1 VDTELACLS
10 SFLGQANKKILF
22 EELNPVLF
30 LSEVYIFIKEYYFKY
45 HTFPTHEVI
54 EEESGTTLPYVN
66 GEFEFYLTKL
76 KNQYL
81 HTQLLEINN
90 ICSPYLQQ
98 GNYDPSLAVD
108 KLLAHVLEIK
118 KSKPDS
124 SIDFAHA
131 KDILIETMQAVAT
144 GEQQLYKFDYDWL
157 NNLTNGFS
165 GGDLVSI
172 VARLNIG
179 KTFFMLH
186 MANHIWN
193 TYKIPILFLSLEMP
207 AKRIAQ
213 RLVALNTNINLNKI
227 LQGALNKKDW
237 IVFNKLMKRLSDKTC
252 PFKIHHDFRVPV
264 ESVYAKAQSS
274 GARMVFVDG
283 AYLLRVNKY
292 LAKTERY
299 ALVAE
304 ELKGYSLGL
313 NIPII
318 TSWQLNREADKK
330 KEISAT
336 NIYYSDDIAQL
347 SSIVLA
353 LSYNSDLDKGF
364 RRKVQILKSR
374 DGLLGEGLINWNVGD
389 GIDFSS
395 FDQTMLEI
403 GAYF

>member
-1 VDTELACLS
+1 M
-10 SFLGQANKKILF
+10 QANKKALF
-22 EELNPVLF
+22 EELTPVLF
-30 LSEVYIFIKEYYFKY
+30 SSDVYSFIRDYYFKY

-54 EEESGTTLPYVN
+54 EEESGVSLPYVD
-66 GEFEFYLTKL
+66 GEFEYYLTKI
-76 KNQYL
+76 KNQ
-81 HTQLLEINN
+81 HIHAQLMDINN

-98 GNYDPSLAVD
+98 GNYDPSIALD
-108 KLLAHVLEIK
+108 KLLAHILEVK

-124 SIDFAHA
+124 SIDFAHS
-131 KDILIETMQAVAT
+131 KDILIETMNAVAT
-144 GEQQLYKFDYDWL
+144 GEQQLYKFGYDWL
-157 NNLTNGFS
+157 DELTNGFS

-186 MANHIWN
+186 VANYLWN

-213 RLVALNTNINLNKI
+213 RLVALNTDINLNKI
-227 LQGALNKKDW
+227 LQGALDKKDW
-237 IVFNKLMKRLSDKTC
+237 KQFNDLMKRLSNKTC

-264 ESVYAKAQSS
+264 ESVYAKAQSF
-274 GARMVFVDG
+274 GAQIVFVDG
-283 AYLLRVNKY
+283 AYLLRINKY

-313 NIPII
+313 NVPVI

-330 KEISAT
+330 KEISAS

-347 SSIVLA
+347 SSVVIA
-353 LSYNSDLDKGF
+353 LSPNTDLDKDF
-364 RRKVQILKSR
+364 RRKVQVLKSR
-374 DGLLGEGLINWNVGD
+374 DGRLGENLINWSISD
-389 GIDFSS
+389 GIDFST
-395 FDQTMLEI
+395 FDQSVLKL
-403 GAYF
+403 GDYF